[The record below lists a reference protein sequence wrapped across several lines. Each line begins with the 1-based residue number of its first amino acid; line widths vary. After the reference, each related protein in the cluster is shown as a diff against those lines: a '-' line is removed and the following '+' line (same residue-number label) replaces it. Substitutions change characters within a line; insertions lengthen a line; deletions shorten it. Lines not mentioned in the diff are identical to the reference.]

1 MRWLIPP
8 LTLLRLQDGS
18 LKLYLCVLLRQHP
31 LVTEA
36 VCLQLGGNKFI
47 DVYIAELGTDCRIHM
62 EHILPAVSGNFNK
75 ESK

>member
-1 MRWLIPP
+1 MSV
-8 LTLLRLQDGS
+8 LQDGS

-47 DVYIAELGTDCRIHM
+47 DVYIAELGTDCRVHV
-62 EHILPAVSGNFNK
+62 EDILPAVTADFSK
-75 ESK
+75 ETK